1 MFCDLTGKKILITG
15 ASSGIGEATAKMIAA
30 RGGVPYLLGRNVE
43 RLNAVKAAIIDAG
56 GVVGGVVPSDL
67 AQQDG
72 REAFMASLG
81 ADTFAGVVFSAGI
94 SKPMPLHLI
103 NESYIDET
111 FNTNVK
117 SIFLILANLIKKRKL
132 ENSASVVFLSSIASV
147 TGTKGTF
154 AYSASKGALVGSLRA
169 LTDEFSKKL
178 IRVNAV
184 APAVVRTGIWT
195 EEQELYLKQQ
205 EDSYPLGLAGADDI
219 AAIISFLLS
228 DQSKLIVGQNFV
240 VDSGCTYIK

>member
-1 MFCDLTGKKILITG
+1 MFCDLTGKKILVTG

-43 RLNAVKAAIIDAG
+43 RLNAVKAAIVDAG
-56 GVVGGVVPSDL
+56 GMVGGVIPSDL
-67 AQQDG
+67 ARQEG
-72 REAFMASLG
+72 RETFMASLG
-81 ADTFAGVVFSAGI
+81 ADTFAGIVFSAGI

-103 NESYIDET
+103 NEAYIDET

-117 SIFLILANLIKKRKL
+117 SIYMMLAGLIKKRKL
-132 ENSASVVFLSSIASV
+132 ENSASVVFLSSIASL

-195 EEQELYLKQQ
+195 EEQELYLNQQ
-205 EDSYPLGLAGADDI
+205 EESYPLGLAGADDI

>member
-1 MFCDLTGKKILITG
+1 MFCDLNGKKILITG
-15 ASSGIGEATAKMIAA
+15 ASSGIGEATAKMVAK
-30 RGGVPYLLGRNVE
+30 RGGIPYLLGRNLE
-43 RLNAVKAAIIDAG
+43 RLNVVKAAIVDAG
-56 GVVGGVVPSDL
+56 GVVGDIFSSDL
-67 AQQDG
+67 AQQEG
-72 REAFMASLG
+72 REALLSFLG
-81 ADTFAGVVFSAGI
+81 ADIFSGVVFSAGI
-94 SKPMPLHLI
+94 SRPMPLHLI
-103 NESYIDET
+103 NDAYFDET

-117 SIFLILANLIKKRKL
+117 SIFLILSGLIKKRKL
-132 ENSASVVFLSSIASV
+132 ENAASVVLLSSIASV

-154 AYSASKGALVGSLRA
+154 AYSASKGALVGSLKA

-178 IRVNAV
+178 IRINAV

-205 EDSYPLGLAGADDI
+205 EVSYPLGLAGAEDI

-228 DQSKLIVGQNFV
+228 DQSKLIVGQNLV

>member
-1 MFCDLTGKKILITG
+1 MFCDLTGKRILITG
-15 ASSGIGEATAKMIAA
+15 ASSGIGDATAKMVAA
-30 RGGVPYLLGRNVE
+30 RGGIPYLLGRNVE
-43 RLNAVKAAIIDAG
+43 RLNAVKASIIDAG
-56 GVVGGVVPSDL
+56 GAVGGVLSSDL

-72 REAFMASLG
+72 RDALLTSLG
-81 ADTFAGVVFSAGI
+81 ADTFAGIVFSAGI

-103 NESYIDET
+103 NEAYVEET
-111 FNTNVK
+111 FNTNAK
-117 SIFLILANLIKKRKL
+117 SIFLILSNLIKKRKL
-132 ENSASVVFLSSIASV
+132 ENSASVVFLSSIAAV

-154 AYSASKGALVGSLRA
+154 AYSASKGALLGSLKA

-184 APAVVRTGIWT
+184 SPAVVRTAIFT

-205 EDSYPLGLAGADDI
+205 EESYPLGLAGADDI

>member
-1 MFCDLTGKKILITG
+1 MFCDLTGKRILVTG

-43 RLNAVKAAIIDAG
+43 RLNAVKAAIVDSG
-56 GVVGGVVPSDL
+56 GVVGGVVASDL
-67 AQQDG
+67 AHQDG

-81 ADTFAGVVFSAGI
+81 ADSFAGVVFSAGI
-94 SKPMPLHLI
+94 SKPMPLHLT

-111 FNTNVK
+111 FNINVK
-117 SIFLILANLIKKRKL
+117 SIFLLLASLIKKRKL
-132 ENSASVVFLSSIASV
+132 DNSASVVFLSSIASV

-154 AYSASKGALVGSLRA
+154 AYSASKGALVGALRA

-195 EEQELYLKQQ
+195 EDQELYLKQQ
-205 EDSYPLGLAGADDI
+205 EESYPLGLAGADDI

>member
-1 MFCDLTGKKILITG
+1 MYCDLTGKKILITG
-15 ASSGIGEATAKMIAA
+15 ASSGIGEATAKMVAA
-30 RGGVPYLLGRNVE
+30 RGGLPFMLGRNVE
-43 RLNAVKAAIIDAG
+43 RLNSVKAAIVDAG
-56 GVVGGVVPSDL
+56 GVVGGMVAADL

-117 SIFLILANLIKKRKL
+117 SIFLILASLVKKRKL

-195 EEQELYLKQQ
+195 DEQELYLKQQ
-205 EDSYPLGLAGADDI
+205 EESYPLGLAGADDI